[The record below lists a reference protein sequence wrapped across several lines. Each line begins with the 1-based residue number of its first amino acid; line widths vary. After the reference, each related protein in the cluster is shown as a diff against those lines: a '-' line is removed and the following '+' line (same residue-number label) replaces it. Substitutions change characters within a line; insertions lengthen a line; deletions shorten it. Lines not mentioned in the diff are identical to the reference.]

1 MRARQ
6 LILIGLIAFATAVI
20 GVLVGRYF
28 LPAPPQP
35 AAELHA
41 VLHEQLS
48 LDPEQERRL
57 EALEASFA
65 VRRRAL
71 ELEMRAE
78 NARLAGAI
86 AAEHGNGP
94 RVAAA
99 VDASHRTMG
108 QLQKETLAHIFAM
121 RELLRPDQAVERQ
134 LVPADDL
141 GEGRLPAAQHQRDEL
156 AVRAVGQA
164 AVHRGS
170 SVSALV
176 TAASN
181 FAA

>member
-1 MRARQ
+1 MSVRQ
-6 LILIGLIAFATAVI
+6 LLIVGLVAFAAAIAGVLIGRH
-20 GVLVGRYF
+20 LV
-28 LPAPPQP
+28 PAPPQP
-35 AAELHA
+35 GAELHA
-41 VLHEQLS
+41 VLHRQLS
-48 LDPEQERRL
+48 LDPEQERQL
-57 EALEASFA
+57 EALESAFA

-121 RELLRPDQAVERQ
+121 RELLRPDQA
-134 LVPADDL
+134 AKFD
-141 GEGRLPAAQHQRDEL
+141 
-156 AVRAVGQA
+156 A
-164 AVHRGS
+164 AVTK
-170 SVSALV
+170 AL
-176 TAASN
+176 TEDPR
-181 FAA
+181 

>member
-1 MRARQ
+1 MSVRQ
-6 LILIGLIAFATAVI
+6 LLIVGLVAFAAAIAGVLIGRH
-20 GVLVGRYF
+20 LV
-28 LPAPPQP
+28 PAPPQP
-35 AAELHA
+35 GAELHA
-41 VLHEQLS
+41 VLHRQLS
-48 LDPEQERRL
+48 LDSEQERQL
-57 EALEASFA
+57 EALESAFA

-121 RELLRPDQAVERQ
+121 RELLRPDQA
-134 LVPADDL
+134 AKFD
-141 GEGRLPAAQHQRDEL
+141 
-156 AVRAVGQA
+156 A
-164 AVHRGS
+164 AVTK
-170 SVSALV
+170 AL
-176 TAASN
+176 TEDPR
-181 FAA
+181 